1 MANTTVD
8 GSLEDPSLLDTY
20 NAQPKVNTSYEVTP
34 EFKAEMQASRSMQD
48 RQAWLETP
56 VEPTDYS
63 TLSGKQ
69 NRTIRD
75 SINLIVGEDYDLYSK
90 PAITKVDYFERGFL
104 DKNGKATQKG
114 LLASSLIKKGVLNKD
129 FTITDNGK
137 FFTKEESE
145 FFTQGNEEVTD
156 YNSYFKADPSRYD
169 KMLEWKKAKDL
180 GLFNQDGDEEDKP
193 FVDTVSETYTGLGDF
208 LGLAGKTFQSGMRL
222 TGLVASRSPIGASDD
237 DKEKEI
243 KRLKEEDQT
252 RVYGFAEGAV
262 ENAGYSYLKI
272 NALAQKGLNYLQEKA
287 GVLTKEQTEAYNTF
301 NDYQA
306 ASLKNSQNK
315 NKTVANLLEVA
326 GIEAA
331 TELLNES
338 SKTFGKE
345 RSEAIQQEGEQPGAA
360 AGDFANVLM
369 GPALKIVGATT
380 LGGSRLLNS
389 VVNAKRIR
397 QVERIK
403 DGLAKA
409 SLYETQANKL
419 ALEAKL
425 FSDEAANAALL
436 EREAIA
442 FGDTPRAISH
452 AGDGSKYTENAAV
465 ASQQAGNNANMA
477 RSLRETANVLENSL
491 PPTFQSQVAKA
502 GMVSAAVPLKAAGA
516 VVDKFGSTLAF
527 VDRGISAVTG
537 TFGLDKARGLARAAG
552 LFTGYINP
560 YTIAEGVVASHKL
573 WTGAGRLL
581 NSLGENMLVNQ
592 GTNPFFRRVAAD
604 MATPVGRT
612 FATAADT
619 FIPPVVKGVSSIAKG
634 VTTAATPSLIY
645 RAINEQGLDANVFK
659 QAAADALVFGA
670 PLGFGAAI
678 IGKHSD
684 FKSARQADR
693 ADFNN
698 KMKADPAQYEIY
710 NSMVDPLTKDV
721 ISSFVAAYPETQ
733 IKFVTEGPSFQ
744 KGNTATLNV
753 NAPRDIIPVIAL
765 HELKH
770 TLANQFQLN
779 DLIKQKMVGDKTR
792 PGDIFTKDGVLDP
805 EFIAFGKEYNRR
817 MKAGGMEEL
826 GIEDMAIEFYTD
838 KAAEVLKSDI
848 ISGEFTSRAKE
859 SQLSR
864 SIKAHFSTLVN
875 QVPIIKNIHLK
886 TGGAIDKS
894 GKLVTGSGLVSGGL
908 TQSPVVQAMVRK
920 MYRETAGLT
929 RQTKVPDG
937 ATISNTRIPQS
948 KSTREGINN
957 GTPAVENVNKQS
969 REAGVEIPAGALDP
983 STPRGRDGV
992 PTPLQTKAIVDSGA
1006 IHPEHLATFPTLV
1019 AEMVPDSSAT
1029 FMFEYRPA
1037 TQGRTAQSQAGETF
1051 HHVKPAGVRVNK
1063 KGNVLIIGLDINLWD
1078 KNIKKVAN
1086 SKAAKDIGYSERDIR
1101 TDAYEASKFHI
1112 KNQSPDPY
1120 FEGKYGR
1127 EQALKRKSLV
1137 ASTYGEMTKSQN
1149 NFNPLLSESGMSK
1162 ADGVYRTFSLDDIKR
1177 VSRTNSTAD
1186 LAFDPNNY
1194 YSLKINLMPEAPI
1207 VDRSG
1212 NIVENPVMKDFFEN
1226 HLPSGQRFR
1235 EKPMAP
1241 EAMDANA
1248 QRSYMPE
1255 DYRGQHTAPS
1265 KDGGSPLYNL
1275 TDTYP
1280 DDIYSSKASQYYGH
1294 WGDIRDA
1301 EAIRVIQSMKGK
1313 KNASVKIYRAVPKY
1327 DANINTGSIKE
1338 VNSKLSSL
1346 QRMAK
1351 SSPHLWDDPIF
1362 RKQIDDLESQILP
1375 KKKLVIN
1382 SGDWVTTV
1390 KSYAKDH
1397 GESALNGNYEIL
1409 SKTVKAKDIFTNGDS
1424 IFEWGYDPQSKS
1436 FSKSSPELISDVA
1449 KMK

>member
-1 MANTTVD
+1 M
-8 GSLEDPSLLDTY
+8 
-20 NAQPKVNTSYEVTP
+20 
-34 EFKAEMQASRSMQD
+34 
-48 RQAWLETP
+48 
-56 VEPTDYS
+56 
-63 TLSGKQ
+63 
-69 NRTIRD
+69 
-75 SINLIVGEDYDLYSK
+75 
-90 PAITKVDYFERGFL
+90 
-104 DKNGKATQKG
+104 
-114 LLASSLIKKGVLNKD
+114 
-129 FTITDNGK
+129 
-137 FFTKEESE
+137 
-145 FFTQGNEEVTD
+145 
-156 YNSYFKADPSRYD
+156 
-169 KMLEWKKAKDL
+169 
-180 GLFNQDGDEEDKP
+180 
-193 FVDTVSETYTGLGDF
+193 
-208 LGLAGKTFQSGMRL
+208 
-222 TGLVASRSPIGASDD
+222 VA
-237 DKEKEI
+237 
-243 KRLKEEDQT
+243 
-252 RVYGFAEGAV
+252 
-262 ENAGYSYLKI
+262 
-272 NALAQKGLNYLQEKA
+272 
-287 GVLTKEQTEAYNTF
+287 
-301 NDYQA
+301 
-306 ASLKNSQNK
+306 
-315 NKTVANLLEVA
+315 
-326 GIEAA
+326 
-331 TELLNES
+331 
-338 SKTFGKE
+338 
-345 RSEAIQQEGEQPGAA
+345 
-360 AGDFANVLM
+360 
-369 GPALKIVGATT
+369 
-380 LGGSRLLNS
+380 
-389 VVNAKRIR
+389 
-397 QVERIK
+397 
-403 DGLAKA
+403 
-409 SLYETQANKL
+409 
-419 ALEAKL
+419 
-425 FSDEAANAALL
+425 
-436 EREAIA
+436 
-442 FGDTPRAISH
+442 
-452 AGDGSKYTENAAV
+452 
-465 ASQQAGNNANMA
+465 
-477 RSLRETANVLENSL
+477 
-491 PPTFQSQVAKA
+491 
-502 GMVSAAVPLKAAGA
+502 AAVPLKAAGA
-516 VVDKFGSTLAF
+516 VVDKFGSTLAV
-527 VDRGISAVTG
+527 VDRGISAITG

-560 YTIAEGVVASHKL
+560 LTIAEGVVASHKL

-604 MATPVGRT
+604 MATPVGRI
-612 FATAADT
+612 FATSADT

-634 VTTAATPSLIY
+634 VKTAAAPSLIY
-645 RAINEQGLDANVFK
+645 QAINQQGLDANVFK

-678 IGKHSD
+678 IGKNSD

-721 ISSFVAAYPETQ
+721 VSSFVAAYPETQ

-744 KGNTATLNV
+744 QGNTATLNV

-848 ISGEFTSRAKE
+848 ISGEFTGRAKE

-875 QVPIIKNIHLK
+875 QVPIIKNIHIK
-886 TGGAIDKS
+886 TGGAIDNS
-894 GKLVTGSGLVSGGL
+894 GKLVAGSGLVSGGL
-908 TQSPVVQAMVRK
+908 TQSPVVQSMVRK

-929 RQTKVPDG
+929 RQTKVPTG
-937 ATISNTRIPQS
+937 ATISNTRIPQT

-957 GTPAVENVNKQS
+957 GTTAVENVNRQS

-992 PTPLQTKAIVDSGA
+992 PTPLQTKAIIDSGA

-1037 TQGRTAQSQAGETF
+1037 TQGRTAQSPTGETF
-1051 HHVKPAGVRVNK
+1051 HHVKPAGVRTNK

-1078 KNIKKVAN
+1078 RNIKKVAN

-1127 EQALKRKSLV
+1127 DQALKRKSLV

-1177 VSRTNSTAD
+1177 VTRTNSTAD

-1226 HLPSGQRFR
+1226 HLPNGQRFR
-1235 EKPMAP
+1235 ENPMP
-1241 EAMDANA
+1241 LEAMDANA
-1248 QRSYMPE
+1248 PKRYMPE
-1255 DYRGQHTAPS
+1255 PLNPKTYENQKGYDTTELLKSKLDNEGKIILTKPTAPNEALTLLRDRRKVTKEIPIEARDKFLYDDLAKVTLYKNEG
-1265 KDGGSPLYNL
+1265 KDVSFNYDPN
-1275 TDTYP
+1275 TQVKP
-1280 DDIYSSKASQYYGH
+1280 VIK
-1294 WGDIRDA
+1294 DA
-1301 EAIRVIQSMKGK
+1301 AVELSGK
-1313 KNASVKIYRAVPKY
+1313 KVQIAMADRAMAALGDLGGILFPNLKVNQITFTGPDGIKYRPVWANMGWKPVLAMKVKAIQQGSVNLLTYIMGKDAHASNLRSVRTVSNEIANAGLQKHHEDLFITLANYGKMLENNATQVKTIQKHS
-1327 DANINTGSIKE
+1327 NLI
-1338 VNSKLSSL
+1338 SKLNEEITPENKVKTKKEILKKKDLIKKAKEKITKIPKEFDSLSSVMKAYRSASTGFENGTRSL
-1346 QRMAK
+1346 ANKNLRLADLEAYLKTSKFNKLASEYSGKQLIDVSNSFKGRKAALNATTGFEIEGFSTNK
-1351 SSPHLWDDPIF
+1351 VIDEIGEFKGATNNQVLGAVELSSNPDLFAIYLGDNP
-1362 RKQIDDLESQILP
+1362 KQIKFMSETEKAAAKYFKEHPDFVRHEAYDWVQLGPENGNNFLNSNP
-1375 KKKLVIN
+1375 KKLVDYFKDF
-1382 SGDWVTTV
+1382 GDKYKKVTGKYPKTENAKV
-1390 KSYAKDH
+1390 GAMRDGMSVVLEMPKKSK
-1397 GESALNGNYEIL
+1397 
-1409 SKTVKAKDIFTNGDS
+1409 
-1424 IFEWGYDPQSKS
+1424 
-1436 FSKSSPELISDVA
+1436 
-1449 KMK
+1449 